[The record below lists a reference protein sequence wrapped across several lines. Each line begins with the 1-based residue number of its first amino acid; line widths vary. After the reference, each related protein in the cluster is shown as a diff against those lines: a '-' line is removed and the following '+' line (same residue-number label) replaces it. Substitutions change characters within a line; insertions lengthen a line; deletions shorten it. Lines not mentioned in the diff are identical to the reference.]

1 MDASIKNPT
10 LQGQRLTLPDIFFL
24 AFLVFAMVSV
34 VWVGRLAYQ
43 EGMNNEITKRNG
55 EHWTKWFTQAGLD
68 RGKASY
74 EPASC
79 AAGALQLVMPV
90 ASEATPAN
98 PESESSSRTGQK
110 VDLGPLMP
118 APTATPLL
126 TPVPRTWGP
135 CLKALT
141 AQGGPLAETVNP
153 FTRKPIA
160 LVAKCDMADRH
171 LAGGMVL
178 EKTLATAPGSAIP
191 FISSPLIE
199 SDQIDQKMQIR
210 VTVCD
215 KGAYPIRIAELE
227 F

>member
-1 MDASIKNPT
+1 MDDLTRNQSPP
-10 LQGQRLTLPDIFFL
+10 GPRLTLPDMFFL
-24 AFLVFAMVSV
+24 IFLVFSMVSV

-55 EHWTKWFTQAGLD
+55 ELWTKWFTQAGLD
-68 RGKASY
+68 RSKASY
-74 EPASC
+74 EPAPC
-79 AAGALQLVMPV
+79 TAGAQQLVMPV
-90 ASEATPAN
+90 APEARPVI
-98 PESESSSRTGQK
+98 PESTSSSKTGQK
-110 VDLGPLMP
+110 IDLAPWMP
-118 APTATPLL
+118 TPTAAALL

-141 AQGGPLAETVNP
+141 TQGGPLAETVNP

-160 LVAKCDMADRH
+160 LVAKCDMADRR

-178 EKTLATAPGSAIP
+178 EKTMPTAPGSAIP